1 MKNMAIQTHTLYD
14 NFVLENKLTDLLE
27 TKLNTRSLMKID
39 NSLAEA
45 PGMIKTIHTYKY
57 DGSVE
62 KLARGEGNTSFGQV
76 SYVASNYEVKLAQ
89 QGFEYAD
96 EDVMKDPMIVS
107 AGMDGAS
114 TVMVNDINSQYFAEL
129 AKATLSVPGPVSYDT
144 VVDAIAKLNTEDES
158 GIFLIIGPDQKAVV
172 RKDPD
177 FKSARLG
184 EILFNGQI
192 GEISGV
198 PVLVSKKVPE
208 GEAYLAHKDA
218 ITLFIKKDS
227 EVEQERDANV
237 RRNRVFMRKVN
248 LVALTDAT
256 KVVKI
261 GGVAGAFS
269 IRK

>member
-1 MKNMAIQTHTLYD
+1 MKHMAIQAHTLYD

-39 NSLAEA
+39 TSLAEA
-45 PGMIKTIHTYKY
+45 PGMIKTIHTYRY

-62 KLARGEGNTSFGQV
+62 ELARGEGNTSFGQV
-76 SYVASNYEVKLAQ
+76 SFEAVNYVVKLAQ

-96 EDVMKDPMIVS
+96 EDVMKDPMVVE
-107 AGMDGAS
+107 AGMEGAS

-129 AKATLSVPGPVSYDT
+129 EKATLSVPGPVSYDV

-158 GIFLIIGPDQKAVV
+158 GLFLIIGPDQKATV

-198 PVLVSKKVPE
+198 PVLVSKKVPV
-208 GEAYLAHKDA
+208 GAAYLAHKDA
-218 ITLFIKKDS
+218 VTLFVKKDS
-227 EVEQERDANV
+227 EVEQDRDANI
-237 RRNRVFMRKVN
+237 RRNRIFMRKVN

-261 GGVAGAFS
+261 TGAAGYNV